1 MLLPLLALAATALI
15 GSRGRLLSTSFSTPP
30 EQHWAA
36 LPGMGATILP
46 RWTLGN
52 HDPRSGGTGRGGE
65 WPVPGGTSYVPDSST
80 TLTRF
85 PRLAIGEPLIQLE
98 PVKRNGRGGE

>member
-1 MLLPLLALAATALI
+1 MLLPLLVLAATALI

-85 PRLAIGEPLIQLE
+85 PLLVAGESLIQLE
-98 PVKRNGRGGE
+98 LVKRNGRGGE